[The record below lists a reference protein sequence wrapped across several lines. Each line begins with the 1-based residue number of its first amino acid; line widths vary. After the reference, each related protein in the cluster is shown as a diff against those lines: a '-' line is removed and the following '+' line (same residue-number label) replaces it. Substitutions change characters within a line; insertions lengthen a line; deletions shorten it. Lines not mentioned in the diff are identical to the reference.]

1 MSKGNV
7 YPNVIIGV
15 CDNLISAFLVKG
27 YIQYVRPNIFEP
39 TPEGRAVIGRMFGA
53 DGSESNPKGSVNV

>member
-1 MSKGNV
+1 MSKGTV

-27 YIQYVRPNIFEP
+27 YLQYVRPNIFEP
-39 TPEGRAVIGRMFGA
+39 TEEGRAVLGKMFNA
-53 DGSESNPKGSVNV
+53 DGNEDHPKG